1 MCRRIEPY
9 TEPESVP
16 REFRARRR
24 GAPRPTP
31 RGGPYRHKRPR
42 AGRGAYRGQEFDNS
56 MSYRFALSRRLIVI
70 TDLPKHS
77 AATSGVAQL
86 SASRIASRSS
96 GPTQLRR
103 KIGRE
108 SGRERGCQY
117 GYISVV
123 AVALKK

>member
-77 AATSGVAQL
+77 AATSGVAKL
-86 SASRIASRSS
+86 SRSDEHTYELQS
-96 GPTQLRR
+96 LMRR
-103 KIGRE
+103 P
-108 SGRERGCQY
+108 Y
-117 GYISVV
+117 
-123 AVALKK
+123 AVYCLKQKTLQKQ